1 MKSLAGLW
9 FNTMETLLEKNI
21 EGSIGTQKYLCTI
34 NWRNGQL
41 IMDETTRIEGKDL
54 GPDPYTTLLAS
65 LAGCTLS
72 TLRMY
77 IDRKGWDIPEI
88 KISMNM
94 YQINNPELETVMT
107 RDISF
112 SNEVDEDTKQRLL
125 IVAEKCPVSKIL
137 KNKITIPTIL

>member
-1 MKSLAGLW
+1 
-9 FNTMETLLEKNI
+9 METLLEKNI

-41 IMDETTRIEGKDL
+41 IMDEPESIEGKDL

-94 YQINNPELETVMT
+94 FQINNPELETVMT
-107 RDISF
+107 RDISL

-137 KNKITIPTIL
+137 KNKITIPTTI